1 MLAFLRVLRSSSLPQ
16 DLCMCCVLYTNTP
29 PPPPH
34 QERQRGWAI
43 LLFAGSI
50 TCSRPQV
57 ISHLHREILR
67 LMQIIQ
73 VVVAWHSSFCLS
85 SHPQL
90 SHPADE
96 LPISCQSTLESR
108 YNPRWPH
115 LACLTHTH
123 LSNSHTKSS
132 WSAWHILPTPSSS
145 TRAQTS
151 SISHPSVLYQ
161 CLAHCL
167 AHRRSSTKYSPSE

>member
-1 MLAFLRVLRSSSLPQ
+1 
-16 DLCMCCVLYTNTP
+16 MCCVLYTEHSPSATTPRETERMGNTP
-29 PPPPH
+29 
-34 QERQRGWAI
+34 
-43 LLFAGSI
+43 LFAGSI

-123 LSNSHTKSS
+123 LSNSHTKPS
-132 WSAWHILPTPSSS
+132 WSAWHILPTPWSS